1 MNFGRM
7 DEAETSLRSALEIN
21 PHYADAYYNLG
32 ITLQQLNRPGE
43 AEACYRQAL
52 QINPD
57 YAEAHYNLGNTLKD
71 LNRPGEAE
79 ICYRQALQIN
89 PDYAEAHYNLG
100 ITLEDLERQDEAE
113 ACYRRA
119 LQIKPDYADAHNNL
133 GTLLKNKGQLD
144 EAEACFR
151 RTLEI
156 KPDYAKAYTNL
167 GNCKL
172 DLGQL
177 DEAEAYYRK
186 ALEIEPNYFLA
197 HSNLLFSLN
206 YASSKSPEDC
216 FSEAIRYG
224 QNIKSQV
231 TSPFTEWSCA
241 KHPERLRVG
250 FVSGDFNNHPVGY
263 FLENLLQQLDT
274 TAIDLIAYP
283 TSTKT
288 DELTT
293 RIKPFFSAWKTLFGL
308 KDEAA
313 AHLIHNDSVHILI
326 DLSGHSS
333 HNRLP
338 VFAWKPAPVQVSW
351 LGYFATTGVAE
362 IDYLIAD
369 PWTLPESEEAYFTE
383 KIWRLPET
391 RLCFTPPDIDLEVSA
406 LPALTN
412 GYITFGCFNNLTK
425 MNEDVVALWS
435 KLLLSV
441 PDSRLFL
448 KSKQLN
454 EAAARQH
461 TIERFAE
468 HGIEADRL
476 ILEGSESQ
484 RKISGRLPA
493 GRYCPGP
500 IPFSWWH
507 DERRRAVDGCASVDL
522 GGERFLSR
530 QGVGILMNAGLPD
543 WVARDK
549 EDYVTRAISHA
560 ADLQR
565 LSRLRNGLRQQ
576 VLASP
581 LMDAK
586 RFASH
591 FKDALLGMYQAWNE
605 RQGRE

>member
-1 MNFGRM
+1 MPAS
-7 DEAETSLRSALEIN
+7 DE
-21 PHYADAYYNLG
+21 HYKSTRITPDRLSNLG
-32 ITLQQLNRPGE
+32 VTFYQSGRLHE
-43 AEACYRQAL
+43 AEASLRRALEARPDDAQAHCNLGVTLHDMGRLDEASACYRKA
-52 QINPD
+52 IEIKPD
-57 YAEAHYNLGNTLKD
+57 LAEAHYNLGNTLKD
-71 LNRPGEAE
+71 LNRPDEAE
-79 ICYRQALQIN
+79 IWYRQALQIK
-89 PDYAEAHYNLG
+89 PDYAEAYYNLG

-113 ACYRRA
+113 TCYRRA

-133 GTLLKNKGQLD
+133 GNLLKATGQLD

-151 RTLEI
+151 RALEI

-177 DEAEAYYRK
+177 DEAEVYYRK

-206 YASSKSPEDC
+206 YASSKSPGDC
-216 FSEAIRYG
+216 LSEAIRYG

-231 TSPFTEWSCA
+231 TSSFTEWSCT

-274 TAIDLIAYP
+274 TAIDFIAYP

-288 DELTT
+288 DDLTT

-313 AHLIHNDSVHILI
+313 AHLIHNDGVHILI

-333 HNRLP
+333 LNRLP
-338 VFAWKPAPVQVSW
+338 VFAWKPAPIQASW

-412 GYITFGCFNNLTK
+412 GYITFCCFNNLTK

-435 KLLLSV
+435 QLLLSI

-454 EAAARQH
+454 ETAVRQH

-468 HGIEADRL
+468 TW
-476 ILEGSESQ
+476 
-484 RKISGRLPA
+484 
-493 GRYCPGP
+493 Y
-500 IPFSWWH
+500 
-507 DERRRAVDGCASVDL
+507 
-522 GGERFLSR
+522 
-530 QGVGILMNAGLPD
+530 
-543 WVARDK
+543 
-549 EDYVTRAISHA
+549 
-560 ADLQR
+560 
-565 LSRLRNGLRQQ
+565 
-576 VLASP
+576 
-581 LMDAK
+581 
-586 RFASH
+586 
-591 FKDALLGMYQAWNE
+591 
-605 RQGRE
+605 